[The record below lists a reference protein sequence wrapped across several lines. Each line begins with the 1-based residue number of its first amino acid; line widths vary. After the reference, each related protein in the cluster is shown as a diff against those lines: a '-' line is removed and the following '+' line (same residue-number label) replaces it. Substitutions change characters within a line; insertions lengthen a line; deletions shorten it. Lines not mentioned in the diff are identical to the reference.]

1 MSMDF
6 DRIGGALRNT
16 AMKPLRPG
24 GHGRGKKIMRRPSET
39 AARWKGRPRGTG
51 RPSPPFPSPHR
62 PMRRPM
68 MSFMISVVP
77 PAMLTGLR
85 SAYRRATSYS
95 AMKPYP
101 P

>member
-39 AARWKGRPRGTG
+39 AA
-51 RPSPPFPSPHR
+51 
-62 PMRRPM
+62 
-68 MSFMISVVP
+68 
-77 PAMLTGLR
+77 
-85 SAYRRATSYS
+85 
-95 AMKPYP
+95 
-101 P
+101 